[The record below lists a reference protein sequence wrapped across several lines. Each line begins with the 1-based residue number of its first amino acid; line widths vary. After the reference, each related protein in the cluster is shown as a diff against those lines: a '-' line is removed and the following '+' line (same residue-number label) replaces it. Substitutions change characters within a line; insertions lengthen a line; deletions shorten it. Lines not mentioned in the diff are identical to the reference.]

1 MFSSYEEDYSS
12 LVASL
17 GDKLGSLAK
26 ETGEERKVAVAQ
38 FEREL
43 AEAQDLI
50 KSMDLAARGTAPA
63 EKAKLQARLDAIET
77 EKLRAAEA
85 AKAKEESKAAI
96 AAAMR

>member
-43 AEAQDLI
+43 A
-50 KSMDLAARGTAPA
+50 
-63 EKAKLQARLDAIET
+63 
-77 EKLRAAEA
+77 
-85 AKAKEESKAAI
+85 
-96 AAAMR
+96 